1 LKYIIKYLGEFIKSD
16 YNLYVYGYTFLF
28 LAAAIFI
35 NYTFNFEED
44 ILESFNNQDISM
56 LHYFLFYAFAYYFIA
71 IPKLLIEKRALV
83 LTQKE
88 FWIKSLV
95 FLGLIG
101 IYGGFYYYDKIGELY
116 TDEHEAYFL
125 KKIMVNTYGPLLYI
139 LPLLLLKNIYDK
151 DTKGFYGLKLKGFD
165 PSPYLVMLVIMTPLI
180 FWASFQESFQETY
193 PEFKPW
199 EVNEIFGLSKR
210 QLSAIYEFFYGLD
223 FISVEMMF
231 RGAFVIGMA
240 KVMGK
245 DSVLPMVSV
254 YAFLHFGKPL
264 AETLGSIFGGYI
276 LGVIALSS
284 GNILGGCMIHM
295 GVAMLMDFTALVQ
308 YYYIKKIYL

>member
-1 LKYIIKYLGEFIKSD
+1 LKYIIKYLREFIKAD
-16 YNLYVYGYTFLF
+16 FNPYVYGYTFLF
-28 LAAAIFI
+28 LAAAISI

-44 ILESFNNQDISM
+44 ILESYKGQDISM
-56 LHYFLFYAFAYYFIA
+56 LHYFLFYSFAYYCIV
-71 IPKLLIEKRALV
+71 IPKILIEKRSSILH
-83 LTQKE
+83 QKE

-95 FLGLIG
+95 FLALIG
-101 IYGGFYYYDKIGELY
+101 IYGGFEYYGTLASLF
-116 TDEHEAYFL
+116 TDPYESYFVRKVL
-125 KKIMVNTYGPLLYI
+125 VNMYGPVLYI
-139 LPLLLLKNIYDK
+139 IPLLILKIIYDR
-151 DTKGFYGLKLKGFD
+151 DVKGFYGLKLKGFD
-165 PSPYLVMLVIMTPLI
+165 PSPYLVMLFVMIPLI
-180 FWASFQESFQETY
+180 FWASFQNDFQETY

-199 EVNEIFGLSKR
+199 LTNEIFGLSKR

-223 FISVEMMF
+223 FISVEMIF

-295 GVAMLMDFTALVQ
+295 GVALLMDFAALVQ